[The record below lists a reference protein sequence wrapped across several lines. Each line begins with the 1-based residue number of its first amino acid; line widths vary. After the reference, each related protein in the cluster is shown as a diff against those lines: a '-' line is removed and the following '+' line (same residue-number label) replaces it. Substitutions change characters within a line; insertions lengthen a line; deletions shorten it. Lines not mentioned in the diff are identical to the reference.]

1 MNDEQEIWYG
11 FCTYW
16 TNDWDKLG
24 STPAEGEDQA
34 ISGGIPS
41 CPECGSVGY
50 QMTAEDWKEGIEK
63 YEAEGNAGYGTFIEG
78 LKEQCNG
85 KTTIMELWEQRTEG
99 EG

>member
-16 TNDWDKLG
+16 TDDWDKL
-24 STPAEGEDQA
+24 SATEPVEGEA
-34 ISGGIPS
+34 ISHGIPC

-50 QMTAEDWKEGIEK
+50 QMTAQEWKEGVEK
-63 YEAEGNAGYGTFIEG
+63 YEADGHTGYATFIEG

-85 KTTIMELWEQRTEG
+85 KVTIMELWEQRTEG

>member
-16 TNDWDKLG
+16 TDEWDSL
-24 STPAEGEDQA
+24 SATEPVEGEA
-34 ISGGIPS
+34 ISHGIPC
-41 CPECGSVGY
+41 CPKCGSVGY
-50 QMTAEDWKEGIEK
+50 QMTLLDWNEGIEK
-63 YEAEGNAGYGTFIEG
+63 YEAEGHTGYAAFIEG

-85 KTTIMELWEQRTEG
+85 KMTIMELWEQRTEG